1 MQFKNILLN
10 TIYSPCKNVDGGF
23 GLNMQDGDV
32 IGMVQK
38 VHYAQRDLQQK
49 EEILMSANIKLH

>member
-1 MQFKNILLN
+1 MDFFSPPLNVRFKNILLN

-23 GLNMQDGDV
+23 SLNMQDGDV

-38 VHYAQRDLQQK
+38 VHYAQREL
-49 EEILMSANIKLH
+49 